1 MGRSTAYF
9 TLVDVSRRDQ
19 GSQMPR
25 VIVVNKNGTMTWD
38 ERVTAADFETEHF
51 QRCLAERL
59 SWAVA
64 ERKAQQTRQRSR

>member
-1 MGRSTAYF
+1 LNGRSTAYF
-9 TLVDVSRRDQ
+9 TLVDVSKVDR

-25 VIVVNKNGTMTWD
+25 VIVVNENGTTTWD

-59 SWAVA
+59 S
-64 ERKAQQTRQRSR
+64 